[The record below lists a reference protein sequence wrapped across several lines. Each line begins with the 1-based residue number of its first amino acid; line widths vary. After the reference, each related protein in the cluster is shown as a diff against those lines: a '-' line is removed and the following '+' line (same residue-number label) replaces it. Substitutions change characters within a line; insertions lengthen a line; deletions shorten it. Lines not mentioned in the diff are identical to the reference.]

1 MALEPI
7 PIGTK
12 IMLKASSDICL
23 TRAIAEG
30 QLLPVSIVGVPT
42 TALDDGV
49 RRSLVIVTGPG
60 VCVLGTV
67 ISLDVPD
74 VLNHEVGVEMFG
86 IVGLVV
92 SGVSVAQDAA
102 REEDFSLGVWN
113 RHDERIF

>member
-1 MALEPI
+1 MVLEPI

-23 TRAIAEG
+23 TRAVAEG

-42 TALDDGV
+42 TAHDDGV

-67 ISLDVPD
+67 VSLDVP
-74 VLNHEVGVEMFG
+74 GVPKHKWE
-86 IVGLVV
+86 
-92 SGVSVAQDAA
+92 
-102 REEDFSLGVWN
+102 
-113 RHDERIF
+113 